1 MKTLLFLSL
10 IILLLL
16 LLSACTVDLSEEER
30 RVEEQREIL
39 EGAVEV
45 LKYNEA
51 TIEDVIMFGNVCL
64 LHVKKT
70 GIPTGEACEMYYL
83 TQSSA
88 NYQSKEG
95 VKLIFVLIHGGLLV
109 KGTPYFSEIID
120 IVERL
125 AIIEIEAK
133 EISIKIDNLTGPQCI
148 KCAI

>member
-1 MKTLLFLSL
+1 MKTLLFLSF
-10 IILLLL
+10 IIF
-16 LLSACTVDLSEEER
+16 LSACTADLSVEEQ

-45 LKYNEA
+45 FKYNEA
-51 TIEDVIMFGNVCL
+51 TIEDAIMFGNVCL
-64 LHVKKT
+64 LHVEKT

-95 VKLIFVLIHGGLLV
+95 VKLIFVLMHGGLLV
-109 KGTPYFSEIID
+109 KGTPYFTEIVN

>member
-1 MKTLLFLSL
+1 MKTLLFLSF
-10 IILLLL
+10 IIF
-16 LLSACTVDLSEEER
+16 LSACTADLSVEEQR
-30 RVEEQREIL
+30 AEEQREIL

-45 LKYNEA
+45 FKYNEA
-51 TIEDVIMFGNVCL
+51 TIEDAIMFGNVCL
-64 LHVKKT
+64 LHVEKT

-95 VKLIFVLIHGGLLV
+95 VKLIFVLMHGGLLV
-109 KGTPYFSEIID
+109 KGTPYFTEIVN

-133 EISIKIDNLTGPQCI
+133 EISIKIDNFVGSQCI